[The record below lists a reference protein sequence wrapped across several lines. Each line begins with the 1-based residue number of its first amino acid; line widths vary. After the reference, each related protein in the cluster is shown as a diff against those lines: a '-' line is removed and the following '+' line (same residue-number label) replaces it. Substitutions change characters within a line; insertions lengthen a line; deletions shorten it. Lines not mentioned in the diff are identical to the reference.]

1 MDRPRQIDRPVDRP
15 LTLVHP
21 RAHTWSPK
29 TARARFRSG
38 VSGPTAGVAAGHT
51 QVNMIAVPADWAYD
65 MLLFCQRN
73 PKPCPVLDVTDAGSY
88 ATVLAP
94 GADLR
99 TDLPRYRIWQDGE
112 LVAEPT
118 DVVGHWRDDLVT
130 FLIGCSFTFEWALS
144 AAGVPIRHVEQGRN
158 VPMYVTARECRPAG
172 RLRGPLVVSMRPVPP
187 ERLSA
192 AIRESSLLP
201 AVHGGPVHCGDPS
214 VLGIEDLARP
224 DFGEPVAAE
233 PDDIPVFWACGVT
246 PQAAVMASCPPF
258 ALTHAPGQMF
268 LTDAR
273 DEQYRVA

>member
-1 MDRPRQIDRPVDRP
+1 MNRTEDLP
-15 LTLVHP
+15 LTVVDEH
-21 RAHTWSPK
+21 AHAWTPQE
-29 TARARFRSG
+29 ARTRFRAG
-38 VSGPTAGVAAGHT
+38 LTGPTAGVAAGRT
-51 QVNMIAVPADWAYD
+51 QANLIAVPADWAYD

-73 PKPCPVLDVTDAGSY
+73 PKPCPVLDVTDAGSW
-88 ATVLAP
+88 TTGLAP

-99 TDLPRYRIWQDGE
+99 TDLPRYRVWRDGE
-112 LVAEPT
+112 LVDEPT
-118 DVVGHWRDDLVT
+118 DVLGHWRDDLVS

-144 AAGVPIRHVEQGRN
+144 GAGVPLRHIDQGRN
-158 VPMYVTARECRPAG
+158 VPMYITSRQCRPAG
-172 RLRGPLVVSMRPVPP
+172 RLRGPMVVSMRPVPP
-187 ERLSA
+187 TRLAA

-214 VLGIEDLARP
+214 ALGIDDLARP
-224 DFGEPVAAE
+224 DFGDPVTAD

-246 PQAAVMASCPPF
+246 PQAAVMASRPPF